1 MESAAGWVIGLACGM
16 GSGMGSGIAIG
27 VGSGKKKALEECE
40 RSVREFCEQQGVS
53 IQTRLGHDISVD
65 EFIRQALGVP
75 GASGTSRS
83 KGVAVATG
91 VVAALG
97 VIGFLAAFL
106 LFRRW

>member
-40 RSVREFCEQQGVS
+40 RSIREFCAQQGIS

-65 EFIRQALGVP
+65 EFIRQALRTP
-75 GASGTSRS
+75 ETRGTTPR
-83 KGVAVATG
+83 KGVAVATAV
-91 VVAALG
+91 VVALG
-97 VIGFLAAFL
+97 LIGFLVAFL
-106 LFRRW
+106 LFRSG